1 MTKVTVAEEWLN
13 ACAGCEI
20 AILNIGDVLVDLLVN
35 NLDFVHIPVILDK
48 KYFGQ
53 TGEEEHLSIPEA
65 VVGIVS
71 GGVRNEE
78 HKEVLLEMRK
88 KCQILIALGTCATDG
103 GIPAMIN
110 MYSDEEL
117 KQFYYKDSPTTDPAE
132 YPTEHIPP
140 LLDQCY
146 ALDEIVNVD
155 LYLPGCPPHPDWI
168 AGAVLALL
176 EGKTEYKMPEKSVCD
191 ACPTIRES
199 KKGLSDI
206 KRMLA
211 SPEYDPDKPLD
222 EMRCL
227 LEQGLLCLGPVTGVG
242 CGGHKGAPRCISARV
257 PCRGCY
263 GPVRKGAKPLVDY
276 MGALASVGFDPN
288 KMPDRRGYLA
298 RFSGAHGTLKRPVR
312 R

>member
-13 ACAGCEI
+13 SCAGCEI

-35 NLDFVHIPVILDK
+35 NLDFVHIPVLIDK

-53 TGEEEHLSIPEA
+53 TGEEKELSIPEA

-88 KCQILIALGTCATDG
+88 KCQILIALGTCATNG
-103 GIPAMIN
+103 GIPALQN
-110 MYSDEEL
+110 MYSDEDL
-117 KQFYYKDSPTTDPAE
+117 KQFYYKDSPSTDPAE

-140 LLDQCY
+140 LLDKCS
-146 ALDEIVNVD
+146 ALDEFVKVD
-155 LYLPGCPPHPDWI
+155 LSLPGCPPHPDWI

-176 EGKTEYKMPEKSVCD
+176 DGKTDYKMPERSVCD

-199 KKGLSDI
+199 KKGIEDI
-206 KRMLA
+206 KRLYDGA
-211 SPEYDPDKPLD
+211 EYDPEKPLN

-227 LEQGLLCLGPVTGVG
+227 LEQGLLCLGPVTHVG
-242 CGGHKGAPRCISARV
+242 CGGTKGAPNCISARV

-263 GPVRKGAKPLVDY
+263 GPIRKGAKPLVDY
-276 MGALASVGFDPN
+276 MGALASIGFDPA
-288 KMPDRRGYLA
+288 KMLDRRGYLC
-298 RFSGAHGTLKRPVR
+298 RFSGAHGVLKKIG
-312 R
+312 